1 MYETSGSVAYSAT
14 KRKKA
19 SKQNPILSTEYRKRH
34 NALSKRIVISEK
46 RSEEI
51 AIKQL
56 HSRMTMQRVGFYAP
70 VYIAI
75 VIIALAFSGI
85 LVRNSDIL
93 KLNYANVTLEKQIA
107 QYENETKQIREELA
121 KRTDL
126 KVVRAIAVDRLR
138 MQDPGQKQIVKVII
152 PQTDSLVLNDDT
164 VTAESKDA
172 QMGNIYNNIE
182 GFFKTVR

>member
-1 MYETSGSVAYSAT
+1 MYETSGNVAYST
-14 KRKKA
+14 TKKRKV
-19 SKQNPILSTEYRKRH
+19 SRHNPVLTTEYRKRH
-34 NALSKRIVISEK
+34 NALSKRIVTDVK
-46 RSEEI
+46 HDEEI
-51 AIKQL
+51 AVKQL
-56 HSRMTMQRVGFYAP
+56 HSRMTRQRIALYAP
-70 VYIAI
+70 VFLAI
-75 VIIALAFSGI
+75 IIVALAFSGI

-107 QYENETKQIREELA
+107 LYENETKQIREELA
-121 KRTDL
+121 KKTDL

-152 PQTDSLVLNDDT
+152 PQTDSLVMNDENGA
-164 VTAESKDA
+164 AETKDI